1 MKQYDKYRET
11 NIPWLNRLPS
21 HWGEKRAKYLFNK
34 ENRLPLE
41 DDEVITCFRDGV
53 VTLRKNRRTTGFT
66 ESLKEIG
73 YQGIKKGDLVIHQ
86 MDAFAG
92 ATGVSD
98 SNGKGTPVY
107 SVCTPKDTNYLT
119 KYYAKVIRLMGLNGF
134 IQSLYRGIRER
145 SSDFRFETFA
155 RQLLPVPPLAEQE
168 KVVSYLESKTLCID
182 AYVAERERELQ
193 LLNELK
199 ESEIANIITRGL
211 NPDVKMKSYNSLIAS
226 AYPEH
231 WELKRNK
238 SFMSLTGYKVGNNAN
253 QYTLLSLTTKGVIV
267 RDIESGKGKFPKE
280 FDDYQVVKKDEL
292 VFCLFDIDE
301 TPRTVGLVNT
311 EGMITGAYT
320 ALKVNREYAIPEYIY
335 YYYLCVDNIK
345 ALKPYYSGLR
355 KTVRADKFLQLYMPL
370 PPIDEQCAIVSYIED
385 KCNKINSLITELEGE
400 IEYLKEYKQ
409 KLIADCVTGQINVQ
423 SEI

>member
-1 MKQYDKYRET
+1 MSKYKEYRKTE
-11 NIPWLNRLPS
+11 IPWLNALPS
-21 HWGEKRAKYLFNK
+21 HWEEKRAKYLFNK
-34 ENRLPLE
+34 ENRQPSD

-98 SNGKGTPVY
+98 CDGKGTPVY
-107 SVCTPKDTNYLT
+107 SVCTPKDYRLLT
-119 KYYAKVIRLMGLNGF
+119 KYYAKVIRYMGLNGF

-155 RQLLPVPPLAEQE
+155 RQLLPLPPLAEQE
-168 KVVSYLESKTLCID
+168 KIVRFLESKTLCID

-199 ESEIANIITRGL
+199 ESEIANIVTRGL
-211 NPDVKMKSYNSLIAS
+211 NPDVKMKDSGIPWIGMIPEHWDVKRIASLFTGKVAINSDFKYQHAYKFNYGTLVPKDEVGDIEEYRATYVKYSIIKKGDILINGLNLNYDFVSQRVAIAPNDGIITSAYIVARPRLNTNSEYYNYLFKTMDNKKLFHGMGTGIRLTLSFDELKKQLIPVPSPKEQYEIVAYIEEKCKKVNSLI
-226 AYPEH
+226 
-231 WELKRNK
+231 
-238 SFMSLTGYKVGNNAN
+238 
-253 QYTLLSLTTKGVIV
+253 
-267 RDIESGKGKFPKE
+267 
-280 FDDYQVVKKDEL
+280 DEL
-292 VFCLFDIDE
+292 
-301 TPRTVGLVNT
+301 N
-311 EGMITGAYT
+311 A
-320 ALKVNREYAIPEYIY
+320 
-335 YYYLCVDNIK
+335 
-345 ALKPYYSGLR
+345 
-355 KTVRADKFLQLYMPL
+355 
-370 PPIDEQCAIVSYIED
+370 
-385 KCNKINSLITELEGE
+385 E

>member
-1 MKQYDKYRET
+1 MKRYDEYKAT
-11 NIPWLNRLPS
+11 GIPWLDTIPS
-21 HWGEKRAKYLFNK
+21 HWAEKRAKYLFNK
-34 ENRLPLE
+34 ENRQPLE
-41 DDEVITCFRDGV
+41 EDEVITCFRDGV

-98 SNGKGTPVY
+98 SDGKGTPVY
-107 SVCTPKDTNYLT
+107 SVCTPKDDSILT
-119 KYYAKVIRLMGLNGF
+119 KYYAKIIRLMGLNGF

-155 RQLLPVPPLAEQE
+155 RQLLPIPPLVEQE
-168 KVVSYLESKTLCID
+168 KIVRFLEENTSKID
-182 AYVAERERELQ
+182 ALLEEKGEQIQ

-211 NPDVKMKSYNSLIAS
+211 NPDVKMKSYNSLIAT

-301 TPRTVGLVNT
+301 TPRTVGLVNA